1 MKFIARPLEEPN
13 MDLTSLIDVVF
24 LLLIFFMV
32 STTFDQQSKLKVTL
46 PEASATEQ
54 VASKQAL
61 EIVINK
67 DGHYFIAGQEL
78 INTERKTLVQAL
90 TRQAANDFDQPLRI
104 RADANTPHQAV
115 VKAMDVA
122 GQLGFSGLSIATT
135 EAAD

>member
-67 DGHYFIAGQEL
+67 DGHYFIA
-78 INTERKTLVQAL
+78 
-90 TRQAANDFDQPLRI
+90 
-104 RADANTPHQAV
+104 
-115 VKAMDVA
+115 
-122 GQLGFSGLSIATT
+122 
-135 EAAD
+135 